1 MNKITEKKEE
11 KLPQKAYKAADAKD
25 FILFSTKSSTDPDE
39 NLAAFARDYMPMVYK
54 QDVPKEQREKMFAK
68 MGELSTSLSLDTG
81 FLLMES
87 VGAEYRG
94 LAVQMRNELQKEY
107 GCDKPSEKAL
117 IDMVVNSY
125 IRKLSYSYK
134 MGANQKY
141 LGGNENGYRAYLS
154 KEIDRSHR
162 QFLSALDALRLLR
175 QPPLKVNVKAQ
186 NAFVA
191 ENQQLNNYPKKSN
204 EAK

>member
-1 MNKITEKKEE
+1 MDKITEKKEG
-11 KLPQKAYKAADAKD
+11 KLPQKTYKAADAKD
-25 FILFSTKSSTDPDE
+25 FIVFYTKSSTDPDE
-39 NLAAFARDYMPMVYK
+39 NLAAFAREYMPMVYK
-54 QDVPKEQREKMFAK
+54 QEVPKEQREKMMEK
-68 MGELSTSLSLDTG
+68 VGELSTSLSLDTG

-87 VGAEYRG
+87 VGGNYRG

-117 IDMVVNSY
+117 VDMVVNSY
-125 IRKLSYSYK
+125 IRKLSYSNK
-134 MGANQKY
+134 MGTNQQY

-154 KEIDRSHR
+154 KEIDRAHR
-162 QFLSALDALRLLR
+162 QFLSSLEALRLLK

-186 NAFVA
+186 TAFVA
-191 ENQQLNNYPKKSN
+191 ENQQLNNYSEQNN